1 MKPVVAIVGRPNV
14 GKSTLFNRLV
24 GRRVAIVESIPG
36 VTRDRLILD
45 TDWNGVDF
53 TLIET
58 GGIDFSEEQKISRQ
72 VRLQAKNAIAEADL
86 VLFVVDIRAGVTAA
100 DNEVAEVLH
109 KSDRPVLVVANKAEK
124 MLMDDLFE
132 FYSLGFGEP
141 IAVSAA
147 AGLNIGDLLD
157 NIVSLFPEPAV
168 ITGLE
173 DDDSI
178 IKVAVVGR
186 PNVGKSTLVNT
197 ILGEERVIV
206 DDVPGTTRDAI
217 DSYFEKDGKPY
228 LIIDTAGV
236 RRKSKIN
243 IPTERYSVVRAFRAI
258 DRSDVVLILFD
269 PVEGVTEQDKR
280 IAGYAHEAG
289 KASVLV
295 MNKWDLMAGKGIDV
309 PEFTETVYDELSFMR
324 YSPVVFASALT
335 GRRVSRLTGVI
346 DRVNLQRNTRITTGN
361 LNSLLRE
368 AFMLN
373 PPPSYRGKR
382 LKLFYAVQNK
392 VKPPTFILFVND
404 PKLVHFSY
412 LRFIENKIREAFG
425 FEGTPIRIIMNK
437 RNKED

>member
-1 MKPVVAIVGRPNV
+1 MKPTVAIVGRPNV

-24 GRRVAIVESIPG
+24 GKRVAIVESIPG

-53 TLIET
+53 TLIDT
-58 GGIDFSEEQKISRQ
+58 GGIDFSEEQRITRQ
-72 VRLQAKNAIAEADL
+72 VRIQAKTAISEADL

-109 KSDRPVLVVANKAEK
+109 KSDKPVLVVANKAEK
-124 MLMDDLFE
+124 MQMDDLLE

-157 NIVSLFPEPAV
+157 KIVTLLPEPAEPS
-168 ITGLE
+168 GLDE
-173 DDDSI
+173 DDSI
-178 IKVAVVGR
+178 VKIAVVGR

-206 DDVPGTTRDAI
+206 DDIPGTTRDAI
-217 DSYFEKDGKPY
+217 DSYFEKDGKSY

-236 RRKSKIN
+236 RRKSRIN

-269 PVEGVTEQDKR
+269 PIEGVTEQDKR

-289 KASVLV
+289 KASIFV

-309 PEFTETVYDELSFMR
+309 PEFTQKIYDELSFMP
-324 YSPVVFASALT
+324 YAPVVFTSALT
-335 GRRVSRLTGVI
+335 GRRVGRLTGVI
-346 DRVNLQRNTRITTGN
+346 DRVNLQRNTRISTGN

-368 AFMLN
+368 AFILN

-392 VKPPTFILFVND
+392 VKPPTFLLFVND
-404 PKLVHFSY
+404 TKLVHFSY
-412 LRFIENKIREAFG
+412 LRFIENTIREAFG
-425 FEGTPIRIIMNK
+425 FEGTPIRIVMSK
-437 RNKED
+437 GKKED